1 MIVKF
6 FPNKGGGSPSA
17 SMDYLLGKDRQREG
31 AAILSGD
38 PELSLAIAES
48 TEFKQAYTVGCLSF
62 EERTITP
69 KAKAEIMQK
78 FEETMFAGLERDQY
92 NITWIEH
99 TDKDRIELNFFI
111 PKVELSTGKSLQPYY
126 DRADRYMVDAFTTV
140 VNYEYDLT
148 DPKDPS
154 KVQTI
159 KTHKD
164 TPAKA
169 KEIKEDLG
177 TFFVNAVAD
186 GQITER
192 KQVIELISE
201 VGYEI
206 TRTTGK
212 SISIKNP
219 EGGRNIRL
227 EGSIFG
233 EELYEQIAQG
243 IDAELGAVVR
253 EQEARYRADRK
264 RVYERAEQTLAQAVG
279 KRSEQNRANYPS
291 KELASDISHSHSDDR
306 RFNRGILPNPSELT
320 QERSSEL
327 KTSQSDIS
335 KVRGVS
341 RLGGLDDMERGRNN
355 FGGYEAQSKST
366 SLRPEERRESSRYQR
381 QKISA
386 ELYEEH
392 RENYGRSQ
400 LQRSMFYSNQKKLIK
415 EAKAMPKTTAR
426 NAQFKAIF
434 ANVPPPKPESW
445 KGFLKGKINGSS
457 DATVKAVAETKLKH
471 IEQRE
476 KEREL
481 QRERESFAYRAGRA
495 IGRFTKQ
502 VGEVARSW
510 RDAYGDEREAGD
522 RERQYAKTI
531 VGAVRNNQEANST
544 IERSQQQQREVA
556 QAIKEISRSQDKGW
570 SMSR

>member
-1 MIVKF
+1 
-6 FPNKGGGSPSA
+6 
-17 SMDYLLGKDRQREG
+17 MDYLLGKDRQREG

-92 NITWIEH
+92 NISWIEH

-264 RVYERAEQTLAQAVG
+264 RVYERAGETLAQAVG
-279 KRSEQNRANYPS
+279 KRSEQNRANYPI

-306 RFNRGILPNPSELT
+306 RFNRGYFLIQVKSLKKEIASLEQAKATYQKYEEYLGLEDLMIWREDGIILVGMKPNPSL
-320 QERSSEL
+320 QVYDL
-327 KTSQSDIS
+327 KSGG
-335 KVRGVS
+335 KA
-341 RLGGLDDMERGRNN
+341 LGIKD
-355 FGGYEAQSKST
+355 
-366 SLRPEERRESSRYQR
+366 
-381 QKISA
+381 
-386 ELYEEH
+386 
-392 RENYGRSQ
+392 
-400 LQRSMFYSNQKKLIK
+400 KK
-415 EAKAMPKTTAR
+415 
-426 NAQFKAIF
+426 
-434 ANVPPPKPESW
+434 
-445 KGFLKGKINGSS
+445 
-457 DATVKAVAETKLKH
+457 
-471 IEQRE
+471 
-476 KEREL
+476 
-481 QRERESFAYRAGRA
+481 
-495 IGRFTKQ
+495 
-502 VGEVARSW
+502 
-510 RDAYGDEREAGD
+510 
-522 RERQYAKTI
+522 
-531 VGAVRNNQEANST
+531 
-544 IERSQQQQREVA
+544 
-556 QAIKEISRSQDKGW
+556 
-570 SMSR
+570 

>member
-17 SMDYLLGKDRQREG
+17 SMDYLLGKDRERVG

-38 PELSLAIAES
+38 PELSLAISES
-48 TEFKQAYTVGCLSF
+48 TEFKQSYTVGCLSF

-78 FEETMFAGLERDQY
+78 FEETIFAGLEQDQY

-99 TDKDRIELNFFI
+99 TDKNRIELNFYI

-140 VNYEYDLT
+140 VNYEYGLT

-154 KVQTI
+154 KAQTI

-164 TPAKA
+164 TPKQA

-186 GQITER
+186 GQITDR
-192 KQVIELISE
+192 KQIIDLLNDS
-201 VGYEI
+201 GYEI
-206 TRTTGK
+206 ARTTGK

-227 EGSIFG
+227 EGSVFG
-233 EELYEQIAQG
+233 EELYEQISQG
-243 IDAELGAVVR
+243 INAELGEVVR
-253 EQEARYRADRK
+253 EQEARYRANRK
-264 RVYERAEQTLAQAVG
+264 RVYERAGETLAQAVG
-279 KRSEQNRANYPS
+279 KRSEQNRANYPI

-306 RFNRGILPNPSELT
+306 RLNRSILSNPSEIT
-320 QERSSEL
+320 QERSSKFEA
-327 KTSQSDIS
+327 SQSDIS
-335 KVRGVS
+335 RVRGVS
-341 RLGGLDDMERGRNN
+341 RLGGLDDMERGRENLS
-355 FGGYEAQSKST
+355 GYEAQPKSK
-366 SLRPEERRESSRYQR
+366 SLRPEERRESSRHR
-381 QKISA
+381 RVSA

-400 LQRSMFYSNQKKLIK
+400 LQRSMFYSNQKRLIK
-415 EAKAMPKTTAR
+415 EAKKMPKTTAR

-434 ANVPPPKPESW
+434 ANVPPPKPETW
-445 KGFLKGKINGSS
+445 QGFLKSKINGSS
-457 DATVKAVAETKLKH
+457 DATVKAVAETKLKY

-502 VGEVARSW
+502 VGEIAQSW
-510 RDAYGDEREAGD
+510 RNAYGNEREAGD

-531 VGAVRNNQEANST
+531 VGAVRENQNADIA
-544 IERSQQQQREVA
+544 IERSQQQQREITQVT
-556 QAIKEISRSQDKGW
+556 KEIGKSQDKGW
-570 SMSR
+570 GMSR